1 MADHGGTAI
10 SRHLPWVLLQGGL
23 FLPGVAGLVVD
34 DVAEGGRWDRWAF
47 AAFLALWLCCCLV
60 RNLVLMWRAP
70 ASETRSWHLVPLFA
84 IGLLLALLAAGPL
97 LDGARGVADDRPKGV
112 AVLLV
117 ALSVLALGVRE
128 VLRLRRA
135 GGARTHDP
143 RIMSPLL

>member
-1 MADHGGTAI
+1 MARQQGTAV

-23 FLPGVAGLVVD
+23 FLPGVAGTVVGAAAD
-34 DVAEGGRWDRWAF
+34 GARWDRWAIPV
-47 AAFLALWLCCCLV
+47 FLTLWLGYCLA

-84 IGLLLALLAAGPL
+84 IGLLLALVAAGPL
-97 LDGARGVADDRPKGV
+97 LDGGGGVADDRPKGA

-117 ALSVLALGVRE
+117 ASSVLALGVRE